1 MRAAPHNSST
11 RFWFV
16 FGLALAAFFAYQILS
31 RKYVFVVPDGYCG
44 LVDIVQDEKGARLWP
59 SLRGVVINIPES
71 GVCRVK
77 SLSLL
82 RRLSISYAYERS
94 GGTLQVSPLFSKGGG
109 RRFWELY
116 ATPNHIYYYVGTRMD
131 AGQFVKEHSKSM
143 LGI

>member
-1 MRAAPHNSST
+1 MRAIPQNSSA
-11 RFWFV
+11 RFWLV
-16 FGLALAAFFAYQILS
+16 FSLALAVFFAYQILS
-31 RKYVFVVPDGYCG
+31 RKFVFVVPDGYCG
-44 LVDIVQDEKGARLWP
+44 LVDIVQDEKGDRLWP
-59 SLRGVVINIPES
+59 SLRGLVVNIPES

-82 RRLSISYAYERS
+82 RRWSMSYAYERS
-94 GGTLQVSPLFSKGGG
+94 GETLQVSPLFSKGDG

-131 AGQFVKEHSKSM
+131 AGQFVKEHSKAM

>member
-1 MRAAPHNSST
+1 MRAAPHNSSA

-31 RKYVFVVPDGYCG
+31 RKVVFVVPDGYCG
-44 LVDIVQDEKGARLWP
+44 LVDIVQDENGARLWP

-82 RRLSISYAYERS
+82 RRLSISYAYESS
-94 GGTLQVSPLFSKGGG
+94 GTALPTSILFQRGAG
-109 RRFWELY
+109 RRFW
-116 ATPNHIYYYVGTRMD
+116 AWCSTPNHIYYYVGTWTEAD
-131 AGQFVKEHSKSM
+131 QFVKEHSKPM